1 MYLLILKSSIRPFVT
16 CFPFTFHNVSINSA
30 AISSS
35 IKVIKRFT
43 FHNVSINS
51 AIRGVWH
58 LALPEFTFHNVSINS
73 NYDVLQMHDNQFTFH
88 NVSINSELAIVFQ
101 VTARHLHSIMYLLI
115 LKTSRFDHLFPV
127 LIYIP

>member
-1 MYLLILKSSIRPFVT
+1 MT
-16 CFPFTFHNVSINSA
+16 
-30 AISSS
+30 
-35 IKVIKRFT
+35 FT

-88 NVSINSELAIVFQ
+88 NVSINSSMIVCPWCG
-101 VTARHLHSIMYLLI
+101 
-115 LKTSRFDHLFPV
+115 KK
-127 LIYIP
+127 IYIP